1 MVEAHANSVEDK
13 LIDGLS
19 FKLSPSASYVT
30 ERKSVTF
37 HPQGSNI
44 YSTNGTKLIKLLI
57 TGDSYLDPS
66 TFRVM
71 FDLVNME
78 SDSAKELRPLGG
90 PASFFRRMRV
100 LCGGQVVEDI
110 DNYNRI
116 HQMFS
121 VLTAEDSLKNV
132 DAEAFGEPWDIR
144 KNKKSAYDADSF
156 PGIPGNQSQTV
167 LFKPCSGLLNQPK
180 MIPVRYCPV
189 TIELEL
195 VNSSNDP
202 IVSALDDARPFT
214 AANTSVSWQIQNVQ
228 VKCDMCTLDNGLD
241 NQFAE
246 HLLSGKAL
254 PINYNTYVSQ
264 MQSILS
270 GATGQQKV
278 RLNVTRALSRLK
290 SVFVSL
296 VRDVPNAELAANL
309 GSKEWNDFYSPM
321 YDYAK
326 GSNNQFNSNGEF
338 EAQLQLGS
346 KLYPEYPIRS
356 HSEAFYQLRKTMGVQ
371 SSSLHSFDVD
381 SHDFRTCKFIWGTD
395 FERVLEAGFT
405 GMNTRNS
412 DILSVRFDHNDSNAA
427 NYATSMHIV
436 LHSDNI
442 LEIRDSGVQ
451 VFD

>member
-19 FKLSPSASYVT
+19 FKLGAGASYVQ

-44 YSTNGTKLIKLLI
+44 YSTTGTKLIKLLL

-132 DAEAFGEPWDIR
+132 DAEAFGEQWDIR
-144 KNKKSAYDADSF
+144 KNKQSAYDADSF

-202 IVSALDDARPFT
+202 IVSALADTRPFT

-246 HLLSGKAL
+246 HLLSGKSL

-296 VRDVPNAELAANL
+296 VRDVPDAELAANL

-356 HSEAFYQLRKTMGVQ
+356 HAEAFYQLRKTMGVQ

-395 FERVLEAGFT
+395 FEKILEAGFT
-405 GMNTRNS
+405 GMNTRS
-412 DILSVRFDHNDSNAA
+412 GDILNVRFDHNDSTAA

-442 LEIRDSGVQ
+442 LEIRDSGIAVY
-451 VFD
+451 D

>member
-1 MVEAHANSVEDK
+1 M
-13 LIDGLS
+13 
-19 FKLSPSASYVT
+19 
-30 ERKSVTF
+30 
-37 HPQGSNI
+37 
-44 YSTNGTKLIKLLI
+44 
-57 TGDSYLDPS
+57 
-66 TFRVM
+66 
-71 FDLVNME
+71 
-78 SDSAKELRPLGG
+78 
-90 PASFFRRMRV
+90 
-100 LCGGQVVEDI
+100 
-110 DNYNRI
+110 
-116 HQMFS
+116 
-121 VLTAEDSLKNV
+121 
-132 DAEAFGEPWDIR
+132 
-144 KNKKSAYDADSF
+144 AD
-156 PGIPGNQSQTV
+156 T
-167 LFKPCSGLLNQPK
+167 
-180 MIPVRYCPV
+180 
-189 TIELEL
+189 
-195 VNSSNDP
+195 
-202 IVSALDDARPFT
+202 RPFT

-246 HLLSGKAL
+246 HLLSGKSL

-296 VRDVPNAELAANL
+296 VRDVPDAELAANL

-356 HSEAFYQLRKTMGVQ
+356 HAEAFYQLRKTMGVQ

-395 FERVLEAGFT
+395 LEKILQASFSGQ
-405 GMNTRNS
+405 NTRS
-412 DILSVRFDHNDSNAA
+412 GDILNVRFDHNDSTAA

-442 LEIRDSGVQ
+442 LEIRDSGIAVY
-451 VFD
+451 D